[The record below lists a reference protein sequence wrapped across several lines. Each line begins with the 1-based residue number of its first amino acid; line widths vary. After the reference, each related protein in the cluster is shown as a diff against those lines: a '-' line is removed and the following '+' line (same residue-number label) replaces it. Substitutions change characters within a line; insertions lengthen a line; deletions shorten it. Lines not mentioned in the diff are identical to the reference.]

1 MLDVNQFCMYSR
13 GHKTSGFRFAGPSP
27 SLDFLLIDIMGKW
40 NAFSRVAKKDGSSL
54 PFPDNVCIHQGVV
67 GAVRQ
72 CLFQAMV
79 AKKWSLFSS
88 ITRAVVA
95 DLLDVLTMPELQEW
109 LEFFEQGTG
118 IGVRVG
124 RALIV
129 DPDQEWAQPV
139 QSYELVGYCALSP
152 GWPGLISSVFEKTD
166 LELWESTLATSWMML
181 GPYISGRHAHQMPV
195 ENFYWRHNTELQWW
209 ESFAN
214 GCFDDLT
221 SLQKLLSLLLSKFY
235 LSQDYLLV
243 RVLKIDE

>member
-13 GHKTSGFRFAGPSP
+13 GHKTSGFRFTGPSP
-27 SLDFLLIDIMGKW
+27 SLDFLLIDIIGKW

-95 DLLDVLTMPELQEW
+95 NLPDVLTMPEL
-109 LEFFEQGTG
+109 
-118 IGVRVG
+118 
-124 RALIV
+124 
-129 DPDQEWAQPV
+129 QEWAQPV

-152 GWPGLISSVFEKTD
+152 GWPGPISSVFEKTD

-195 ENFYWRHNTELQWW
+195 ENFYWRHNTELRWC

-221 SLQKLLSLLLSKFY
+221 SLQKLLSLLLSKRY

-243 RVLKIDE
+243 RVLKINE